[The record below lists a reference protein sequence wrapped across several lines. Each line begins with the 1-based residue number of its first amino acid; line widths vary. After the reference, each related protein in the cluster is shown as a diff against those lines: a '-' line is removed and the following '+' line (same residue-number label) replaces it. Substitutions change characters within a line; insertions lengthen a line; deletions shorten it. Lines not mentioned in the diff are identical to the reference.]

1 MVLSLDSATVQAVNE
16 NGLYP
21 IDFVSIIVDENVTE
35 HQLYLSNGYKQ
46 FTFDG
51 NTYLPTHELIDISSI
66 DHTLDVRSNAI
77 QITLGAVNDAAVQTI
92 AGLQVVGSPVTI
104 YRGYVDEDT
113 GDLVSDPYN
122 RWSGLITN
130 YGFTEDN
137 QRNGTVTFQIDC
149 RNIVVALLE
158 RTYGRFT
165 SIPGFQRYNSND
177 QSMEFVASLVDW
189 NPRFGAES

>member
-1 MVLSLDSATVQAVNE
+1 MVLSLDTATVQAVNE

-21 IDFVSIIVDENVTE
+21 IDFVSIIVDSTNPSQ
-35 HQLYLSNGYKQ
+35 QLFISNGYKE
-46 FTFDG
+46 FTFG
-51 NTYLPTHELIDISSI
+51 GEVYSPTHELINISSI

-77 QITLGAVNDAAVQTI
+77 QITIGAVADSAVQTI

-113 GDLVSDPYN
+113 GDLVSEPYN

-165 SIPGFQRYNSND
+165 SIPGFQRYNSSD